1 MQLIKQEQH
10 SSPAA
15 GSEEHAQYLTF
26 MLQDELF
33 AVSILAI
40 REIIE
45 YGQLTPVPM
54 MPDFIRG
61 VINLRGS
68 VVPVVDLQAR
78 FGKGRSETKR
88 RTCVVIIEVAGAEG
102 LQQMGVLVDAVNE
115 VLEIPAADIEPAP
128 SFGTRIKSEFIGGM
142 GKVNGRF
149 VILLDIHNVLSVDD
163 LAAIKQPV
171 ISEMLAA

>member
-1 MQLIKQEQH
+1 MQLSKQEQH
-10 SSPAA
+10 SAPAVC
-15 GSEEHAQYLTF
+15 EEHAQYLTF

-45 YGQLTPVPM
+45 YGHLTPVPM
-54 MPDFIRG
+54 MPSFIRG

-88 RTCVVIIEVAGAEG
+88 RTCVVIVEVAGEEG

-115 VLEIPAADIEPAP
+115 VLEIPATDIEPPP
-128 SFGTRIKSEFIGGM
+128 SFGTRIKSEFIAGM
-142 GKVNGRF
+142 GKVDARF
-149 VILLDIHNVLSVDD
+149 VILLDIQNVLSVADLTALEAPATAEL
-163 LAAIKQPV
+163 LAA
-171 ISEMLAA
+171 

>member
-1 MQLIKQEQH
+1 MQLIKQ
-10 SSPAA
+10 PAA
-15 GSEEHAQYLTF
+15 ALAEEHAQYLTF
-26 MLQDELF
+26 MLHDELY
-33 AVSILAI
+33 AVGILAI

-54 MPDFIRG
+54 MPSYIRG

-68 VVPVVDLQAR
+68 VVPVIDLQAR

-88 RTCVVIIEVAGAEG
+88 RTCVVIVEVAGEDG
-102 LQQMGVLVDAVNE
+102 LQQLGMLVDAVNE

-142 GKVNGRF
+142 GKVAGRF
-149 VILLDIHNVLSVDD
+149 VILLDIQNVLAVHD
-163 LAAIKQPV
+163 LAGLQTAGEP
-171 ISEMLAA
+171 ETLAA